1 MLEALGKADAEAI
14 KKITALGEA
23 DAEALKRISAL
34 GGTDE
39 ETLSRVKKLEQ
50 EITRIETLERKR
62 VEDCV

>member
-1 MLEALGKADAEAI
+1 VLEALGKADAEAI
-14 KKITALGEA
+14 KK
-23 DAEALKRISAL
+23 ISAL